1 MIITLYS
8 IIRLLIM
15 YLKKYYF
22 ESVTSRIIQT
32 KTLAVAGRQWPKVIC
47 QKALLMKNTTPIS
60 EIKIAKYH
68 NHRLPV
74 KMEIADIAMA
84 I

>member
-1 MIITLYS
+1 
-8 IIRLLIM
+8 
-15 YLKKYYF
+15 
-22 ESVTSRIIQT
+22 
-32 KTLAVAGRQWPKVIC
+32 
-47 QKALLMKNTTPIS
+47 MKNPTPIS
-60 EIKIAKYH
+60 ESKIAKYH